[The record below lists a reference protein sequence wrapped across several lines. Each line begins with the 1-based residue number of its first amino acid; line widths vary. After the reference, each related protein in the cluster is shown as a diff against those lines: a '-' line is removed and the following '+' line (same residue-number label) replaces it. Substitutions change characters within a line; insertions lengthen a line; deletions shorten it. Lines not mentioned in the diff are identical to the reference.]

1 MEKETIVI
9 LSETAYKILN
19 ITYAYDDTDHEYP
32 FCVSTEIRIPKFDG
46 VLTATFN
53 IDYILEK
60 AEKHD
65 KSMVRY
71 VKTMIESYRDDGYW
85 ELRAF
90 EVLEEEGF
98 DLKQLMRYSINEI
111 TLKFTNNDL

>member
-1 MEKETIVI
+1 
-9 LSETAYKILN
+9 
-19 ITYAYDDTDHEYP
+19 
-32 FCVSTEIRIPKFDG
+32 
-46 VLTATFN
+46 
-53 IDYILEK
+53 
-60 AEKHD
+60 
-65 KSMVRY
+65 MVRY